1 MGRDN
6 AVDPLPIAIK
16 FDGLSMTPEDPT
28 VEVKVKVMGGEW
40 SMIAMGNM
48 AAEHS
53 CNCVIV
59 LKR

>member
-28 VEVKVKVMGGEW
+28 VEVKVKVMG
-40 SMIAMGNM
+40 SQLAMTAMGDV
-48 AAEHS
+48 AAEHTRH
-53 CNCVIV
+53 I
-59 LKR
+59 